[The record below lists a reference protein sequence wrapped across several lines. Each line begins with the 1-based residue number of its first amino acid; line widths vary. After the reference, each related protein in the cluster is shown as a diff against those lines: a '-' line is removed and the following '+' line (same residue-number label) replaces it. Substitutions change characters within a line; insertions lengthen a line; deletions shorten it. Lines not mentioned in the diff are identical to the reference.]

1 MSGDGKKKAPVGTID
16 AIRAGMAEEAR
27 RVADTRVFTPTTVW
41 MVVASALEPI
51 GVIVAGINRRS
62 KAESKAA
69 YEDLAAMLRRHSG
82 LPKIAGE
89 SVRQYFPRIMGGK
102 YDSKLVA
109 LGYRRVGNR
118 IEAIVDVPEAENL
131 VRNNAVA
138 ATGESLTGP
147 TQRTMLQRAVRQP
160 PPDDTSDDATPNRLR

>member
-27 RVADTRVFTPTTVW
+27 RVADSRVFTPTTVW

-51 GVIVAGINRRS
+51 GVIVAGMNRRS
-62 KAESKAA
+62 RAESKAA
-69 YEDLAAMLRRHSG
+69 YDDLAAKLRRHSG
-82 LPKIAGE
+82 LPRIAGE

-102 YDSKLVA
+102 YDARLIA
-109 LGYRRVGNR
+109 LGYRRIGNR
-118 IEAIVDVPEAENL
+118 IEAIVDVPEAENP

-138 ATGESLTGP
+138 ATGASLVSP
-147 TQRTMLQRAVRQP
+147 TQRTMPQRAVRQP
-160 PPDDTSDDATPNRLR
+160 PPDDNSDDATPNRLR